1 MHLNTPLPVPVL
13 IPLLPHLE
21 SSLYLYTDTK
31 KTYIYIYIY
40 IYIYMKSYVYIYMNT
55 TASFQGQL

>member
-31 KTYIYIYIY
+31 KTYIYIY
-40 IYIYMKSYVYIYMNT
+40 MKSYVYIYIYEYNCIFSG
-55 TASFQGQL
+55 TALIYF

>member
-1 MHLNTPLPVPVL
+1 MHLNTSPPAPVL

-21 SSLYLYTDTK
+21 SSLYLYTDTE
-31 KTYIYIYIY
+31 KTYIYIYEIIY
-40 IYIYMKSYVYIYMNT
+40 IYINT